1 MIRKKLRLS
10 PRNQRL
16 AEWVYHI
23 VQPTILCNK
32 PFSASLFTRVKEGE
46 CGWGRSWPPH
56 CGRRGLIGPIS
67 LCPGAHLNPAVTFAM
82 CFLAREPWIKLP
94 VYTLAQTLGA
104 FLGAGIIFGLYYG
117 EYSHPAVLHDPL
129 PLLRT
134 DLLAPGLSM
143 TNTRDLPR
151 PRAYD
156 SFMHRPQVG
165 AVRGKK

>member
-1 MIRKKLRLS
+1 M
-10 PRNQRL
+10 
-16 AEWVYHI
+16 W
-23 VQPTILCNK
+23 
-32 PFSASLFTRVKEGE
+32 EGE
-46 CGWGRSWPPH
+46 TLAPH

-117 EYSHPAVLHDPL
+117 EHPHPAFLHDPL

-143 TNTRDLPR
+143 MNTRELPR
-151 PRAYD
+151 PQAYD
-156 SFMHRPQVG
+156 SFTQGPQVG
-165 AVRGKK
+165 AARGKK